1 MVHWFSIKPQ
11 TILLPGDIRLE
22 FRKRSTAAPA
32 VLKVSTHGV
41 ETYITFEAGGEV
53 RRIQEMPRLTG
64 DGSAAKPY
72 SSGVR

>member
-32 VLKVSTHGV
+32 VLKVSIDGI
-41 ETYITFEAGGEV
+41 ETYITFHPDGEV
-53 RRIQEMPRLTG
+53 RMIQEMPRLTG
-64 DGSAAKPY
+64 NGLPATPFTSA
-72 SSGVR
+72 G